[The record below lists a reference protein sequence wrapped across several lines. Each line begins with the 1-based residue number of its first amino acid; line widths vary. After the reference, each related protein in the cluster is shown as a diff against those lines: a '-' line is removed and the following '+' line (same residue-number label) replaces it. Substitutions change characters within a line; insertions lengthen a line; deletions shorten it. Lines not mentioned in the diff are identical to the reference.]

1 MGFLKNLYVNGK
13 ENSKKDKKRLV
24 DLVNKENSS
33 SYGILYDIYQDLG
46 NFVND
51 YPVLENPLINMAYGY
66 SRRAVVEF
74 MYLQGQVSLEDFN
87 YNNEIFKTIQDRT
100 SIELNQ
106 KTYEDTVDF
115 QNEAAN
121 QAFELLLSYS
131 NKYNRNLFITVHSI
145 FEIKN
150 IKLIETLQDLYK
162 DLNVTFSTT
171 NGAHYQIIEILDN
184 FTKKMNSI

>member
-1 MGFLKNLYVNGK
+1 MGFLKNLYLNGK
-13 ENSKKDKKRLV
+13 ENSTKDKKRLA
-24 DLVNKENSS
+24 DLVNKKNSS

-46 NFVND
+46 NFVNN
-51 YPVLENPLINMAYGY
+51 YPVLENPLINMAYAY

-74 MYLQGQVSLEDFN
+74 MYLQGQVSLEDLN

-100 SIELNQ
+100 TIQLNQ

-121 QAFELLLSYS
+121 QAFEFLLSYS
-131 NKYNRNLFITVHSI
+131 YKYTKNLFIAVHSI
-145 FEIKN
+145 FETKN
-150 IKLIETLQDLYK
+150 IKLIEVLQDLYK
-162 DLNVTFSTT
+162 DLNVDSSTA
-171 NGAHYQIIEILDN
+171 NEVHYQIIEILDN